1 MLSPGGAEGS
11 PTPAGPSV
19 DEAEAGPGAAEG
31 DMGQGRLLFGLAED
45 EVRVARS

>member
-11 PTPAGPSV
+11 PAPAGPSV

-31 DMGQGRLLFGLAED
+31 DSGQWRLLFALTTDDVGT
-45 EVRVARS
+45 ARS